1 MKKLEKIDII
11 LEIENLKKEEEKYCK
26 EYCEINPSDKER
38 RERDRD
44 LILYAYARIIAK
56 LSNYQ

>member
-1 MKKLEKIDII
+1 MKKLEKIDVIT
-11 LEIENLKKEEEKYCK
+11 EIENLQREEKRHCEEYCK
-26 EYCEINPSDKER
+26 LNPADKER

-44 LILYAYARIIAK
+44 LILYAYTRILTK

>member
-1 MKKLEKIDII
+1 MKKLEKIDVIT
-11 LEIENLKKEEEKYCK
+11 EIENLQREEKRYCEEYCK
-26 EYCEINPSDKER
+26 LSPADKER

-44 LILYAYARIIAK
+44 LVLYAYMRILTK